1 MKFAGLAMNNLGL
14 ENIEDQF
21 LSPILL
27 FLMIFKKKK
36 KKKKKK
42 KSQFIHHSKTMIT
55 MIFVLGFKKTTNLTD
70 LGIQIGRAHV

>member
-27 FLMIFKKKK
+27 FLMIFKKKRRRRRK
-36 KKKKKK
+36 RKA
-42 KSQFIHHSKTMIT
+42 SLSTI
-55 MIFVLGFKKTTNLTD
+55 LRL
-70 LGIQIGRAHV
+70 

>member
-27 FLMIFKKKK
+27 FLMILKKKK
-36 KKKKKK
+36 EEEEEKEKLVYPP
-42 KSQFIHHSKTMIT
+42 F
-55 MIFVLGFKKTTNLTD
+55 
-70 LGIQIGRAHV
+70 

>member
-27 FLMIFKKKK
+27 FLMIFKKKEEEEEK
-36 KKKKKK
+36 EKLVYPP
-42 KSQFIHHSKTMIT
+42 F
-55 MIFVLGFKKTTNLTD
+55 
-70 LGIQIGRAHV
+70 